1 MNNNNYKKLLND
13 IQKRMK
19 FLINNMDNYI
29 ELLKNKKNKKK

>member
-1 MNNNNYKKLLND
+1 MNNNNYKKLLDN

-29 ELLKNKKNKKK
+29 ELLKNEK